1 MQRLTGLDAGFLS
14 METPNAPMH
23 VAGLAVF
30 DPSEVGGDFDLHH
43 LREVYEP
50 RLHMAPPFRRRLK
63 EVPFG
68 LHHPLWIEDPD
79 FDIEWHLRR
88 VAVPAPGG
96 PRELA
101 ELAAHLN
108 AIPLDRTRPLWE
120 MWLIDGVAGGHVAV
134 LSKVHHAA
142 IDGASG
148 NEITVAT
155 LDLSPEGSEVPPPEE
170 EWTPDTIPSDAE
182 MLAHATA
189 SLLSS
194 PIRMM
199 KVTRRTIDAALGRRR
214 LPSSSTPPAPFA
226 APKTSINGPLTR
238 QRVLATTSLSLPA
251 VKAVKAHHDVKV
263 NDVVLALC
271 AGALRRWFDDRGED
285 LSGPLVAMV
294 PVSVRT
300 EGEKGAMGNRVSSML
315 VSLATDVSDPAVR
328 LHVIGDATREAK
340 ERHAIGADALTDW
353 AEFAAPAL
361 LGRAARLYS
370 RMHLANMHRPVFNV
384 TISNV
389 PGPPFPLYSA
399 GARLVAN
406 YPIGPIYDGSGLN
419 MTVMSYREQLDF
431 GLQGDPELLGDPWVL
446 AGHLEDA
453 LAELA
458 ATVPELDGVPLVVH
472 PFGDEAELAT
482 APESEPDDLTVI
494 QDTEELI
501 ARAQAAL
508 GRAQTDRADAAAIT
522 AALDQ
527 LRRAADFSQ
536 PARRVL
542 G

>member
-14 METPNAPMH
+14 METPTAPMH

-30 DPSEVGGDFDLHH
+30 DPSEVDGAFDLDH

-108 AIPLDRTRPLWE
+108 AIPLDRSRPLWE

-170 EWTPDTIPSDAE
+170 EWTPDSIPSDAE

-194 PIRMM
+194 PIRMV
-199 KVTRRTIDAALGRRR
+199 KATRRTIDAALGRRG
-214 LPSSSTPPAPFA
+214 LPASSSPPSPFA
-226 APKTSINGPLTR
+226 APRTSINGPLTR
-238 QRVLATTSLSLPA
+238 QRVFATTSLSLPA
-251 VKAVKAHHDVKV
+251 VKAIKAHHDVKV

-271 AGALRRWFDDRGED
+271 AGALRRWFDDRGEE

-315 VSLATDVSDPAVR
+315 VSLATEVSDPAVR

-406 YPIGPIYDGSGLN
+406 YPMGPIFDGAGLN

-446 AGHLEDA
+446 AGFLEDA

-458 ATVPELDGVPLVVH
+458 ATVPELEGEPLVVH
-472 PFGDEAELAT
+472 PFGEEA
-482 APESEPDDLTVI
+482 APAEPAALSAEDLTVI
-494 QDTEELI
+494 EDTEALI
-501 ARAQAAL
+501 ARAQEAL
-508 GRAQTDRADAAAIT
+508 GRAQADRADAAAIT

-536 PARRVL
+536 PA
-542 G
+542 

>member
-14 METPNAPMH
+14 METPTAPMH
-23 VAGLAVF
+23 VAGLAIF
-30 DPSEVGGDFDLHH
+30 DPSTVGGRFDVDH

-50 RLHMAPPFRRRLK
+50 RLHLAPPFRRRLR

-79 FDIEWHLRR
+79 FDICWHLRH

-101 ELAAHLN
+101 ELAARLN
-108 AIPLDRTRPLWE
+108 AIPLDRSRPLWE

-155 LDLSPEGSEVPPPEE
+155 LDLTPEGGDVPPPEAD
-170 EWTPDTIPSDAE
+170 WAPDSIPSDAE
-182 MLAHATA
+182 MLAYATR
-189 SLLSS
+189 SLLGS
-194 PIRMM
+194 PLGVF
-199 KVTRRTIDAALGRRR
+199 KATRRTIDSALGRRG
-214 LPSSSTPPAPFA
+214 LPRTTAPPAPFA
-226 APKTSINGPLTR
+226 APRTSINGPLTR
-238 QRVLATTSLSLPA
+238 QRTFAATSLSLPV
-251 VKAVKAHHDVKV
+251 VKAIKAHHDVKV

-271 AGALRRWFDDRGED
+271 AGALRRFFEAKGED
-285 LSGPLVAMV
+285 LSAPLVAMV

-300 EGEKGAMGNRVSSML
+300 EDEKGAMGNRVSSML
-315 VSLATDVSDPAVR
+315 VSLATEVADPAVR
-328 LHVIGDATREAK
+328 LHVIGDATRSAK

-370 RMHLANMHRPVFNV
+370 RMQLANMHRPVFNV

-406 YPIGPIYDGSGLN
+406 YPMGPIFDGAGLN
-419 MTVMSYREQLDF
+419 MTVMSYLEQLDF
-431 GLQGDPELLGDPWVL
+431 GLQADPGLVGDPWAL
-446 AGHLEDA
+446 AGFLEDA

-458 ATVPELDGVPLVVH
+458 DTVPDLDAGPLVLQ
-472 PFGDEAELAT
+472 PF
-482 APESEPDDLTVI
+482 APTPVVLDPVDGEGLSVVT
-494 QDTEELI
+494 DTEELI
-501 ARAQAAL
+501 AKAREALDRAQA
-508 GRAQTDRADAAAIT
+508 DRADAAAIA

-527 LRRAADFSQ
+527 LRRAADFGSQ
-536 PARRVL
+536 PASSA
-542 G
+542 

>member
-14 METPNAPMH
+14 METPTAPMH
-23 VAGLAVF
+23 VAGLAVY
-30 DPSEVGGDFDLHH
+30 DPSAVEGAFDLDH
-43 LREVYEP
+43 LRQVYEG
-50 RLHMAPPFRRRLK
+50 RLHLAPPFRRRLR

-79 FDIEWHLRR
+79 FDLDWHLRR

-108 AIPLDRTRPLWE
+108 AIPLDRSRPLWE

-134 LSKVHHAA
+134 LTKVHHAA
-142 IDGASG
+142 MDGASG

-155 LDLSPEGSEVPPPEE
+155 LDLAPEGSEVPPPEE
-170 EWTPDTIPSDAE
+170 EWEPDSIPSDAE

-189 SLLSS
+189 SLLVS
-194 PIRMM
+194 PVHM
-199 KVTRRTIDAALGRRR
+199 VQASRRTLDAALGRRR
-214 LPSSSTPPAPFA
+214 LPRTSSPPAPFA
-226 APKTSINGPLTR
+226 APRTSINGPVTR
-238 QRVLATTSLSLPA
+238 QRVFAATSLSLPA
-251 VKAVKAHHDVKV
+251 VKAIKAHHDVKV
-263 NDVVLALC
+263 NDVVLAVC
-271 AGALRRWFDDRGED
+271 AGALRSWFDERGEA

-300 EGEKGAMGNRVSSML
+300 EDEKGTMGNRVSSML
-315 VSLATDVSDPAVR
+315 VSLATEISDPAVR
-328 LHVIGDATREAK
+328 LQVIGDATRAAK

-370 RMHLANMHRPVFNV
+370 RMHLANLHRPVFNV

-399 GARLVAN
+399 GARMVAN

-431 GLQGDPELLGDPWVL
+431 GLQGCPDLVGDLWIL
-446 AGHLEDA
+446 AGHLEGA

-458 ATVPELDGVPLVVH
+458 ATVPEMEGETLVVQ
-472 PFGDEAELAT
+472 PFGAEVE
-482 APESEPDDLTVI
+482 APESAPLDTVDLTVI
-494 QDTEELI
+494 EDTEELI
-501 ARAQAAL
+501 VRAQEAL
-508 GRAQTDRADAAAIT
+508 GRAQADRADAAAIT

-527 LRRAADFSQ
+527 LRKAADFTQ
-536 PARRVL
+536 PA
-542 G
+542 

>member
-1 MQRLTGLDAGFLS
+1 MERLTGLDAGFLS
-14 METPNAPMH
+14 METPTAPMH
-23 VAGLAVF
+23 VAGLAIF
-30 DPSEVGGDFDLHH
+30 DPSTVDGRLDIDH
-43 LREVYEP
+43 LRDIYSG
-50 RLHMAPPFRRRLK
+50 RLHLAPPFRRRLR

-79 FDIEWHLRR
+79 FDLDWHLRH

-101 ELAAHLN
+101 ELAARLN
-108 AIPLDRTRPLWE
+108 TIPLDRSHPLWE

-155 LDLSPEGSEVPPPEE
+155 LDLIAEGGTVEPPDE
-170 EWTPDTIPSDAE
+170 EWAPDAVPSDAA
-182 MLAHATA
+182 MLMHATR
-189 SLLSS
+189 SLIGS
-194 PIRMM
+194 PVRL
-199 KVTRRTIDAALGRRR
+199 VRTLRRTLDSTLGKRN
-214 LPSSSTPPAPFA
+214 LPRGTTPGPFA
-226 APKTSINGPLTR
+226 APRTSLNRPLTR
-238 QRVLATTSLSLPA
+238 QRCFAMTSVSLPA
-251 VKAVKAHHDVKV
+251 VKAIKDHHGVKV
-263 NDVVLALC
+263 NDVVLGLC
-271 AGALRRWFDDRGED
+271 AGALSRWFDDQEEQLD
-285 LSGPLVAMV
+285 GPLVAMV

-300 EGEKGAMGNRVSSML
+300 EAQKGAMGNRVSSML
-315 VSLATDVSDPAVR
+315 VTLATDVSDASLR
-328 LHVIGDATREAK
+328 LQVIGEATREAK

-370 RMHLANMHRPVFNV
+370 RMHLANLHRPVFNV

-406 YPIGPIYDGSGLN
+406 YPMGPIFDGAGLN

-431 GLQGDPELLGDPWVL
+431 GLQGDPALLGDPWVL
-446 AGHLEDA
+446 ARHLEDA

-458 ATVPELDGVPLVVH
+458 ATVPGLDGEALLVDPLAEATIEPEVQTT
-472 PFGDEAELAT
+472 GDG
-482 APESEPDDLTVI
+482 LTIVT
-494 QDTEELI
+494 DTEELVARAREALI
-501 ARAQAAL
+501 RAQA
-508 GRAQTDRADAAAIT
+508 DRADAEAIT
-522 AALDQ
+522 RALDE
-527 LRRAADFSQ
+527 LRRAADY
-536 PARRVL
+536 ARA
-542 G
+542 

>member
-14 METPNAPMH
+14 METPTAPMH
-23 VAGLAVF
+23 VAGLAIF
-30 DPSEVGGDFDLHH
+30 DPSTVGGRFDVDH

-50 RLHMAPPFRRRLK
+50 RLHMAPPFRRRLR

-79 FDIEWHLRR
+79 FDIGWHLRH

-101 ELAAHLN
+101 ELAARLN
-108 AIPLDRTRPLWE
+108 EIPLDRSRPLWE

-155 LDLSPEGSEVPPPEE
+155 LDVSPEGDEVPPEE
-170 EWTPDTIPSDAE
+170 PPWKSDSIPSDVS
-182 MLAHATA
+182 MLAYATR
-189 SLLSS
+189 SLLTS
-194 PIRMM
+194 PVGMV
-199 KVTRRTIDAALGRRR
+199 KATRRSVDAALGRRR
-214 LPSSSTPPAPFA
+214 LPSQSAPPSPFA
-226 APKTSINGPLTR
+226 APRTSINGPLTR
-238 QRVLATTSLSLPA
+238 QRVFAATSLSLPA
-251 VKAVKAHHDVKV
+251 VKAIKAHHDVKV

-271 AGALRRWFDDRGED
+271 AGALRRWFDERGEE
-285 LSGPLVAMV
+285 LEAPLVAMV
-294 PVSVRT
+294 PVSVRA
-300 EGEKGAMGNRVSSML
+300 EDEKGAMGNRVSSML
-315 VSLATDVSDPAVR
+315 VSLATEVSDPAVR
-328 LHVIGDATREAK
+328 LQVIGDATREAK

-370 RMHLANMHRPVFNV
+370 RMQLANRHRPVFNV

-406 YPIGPIYDGSGLN
+406 YPMGPIFDGAGLN
-419 MTVMSYREQLDF
+419 MTVMSYMDQLDF

-446 AGHLEDA
+446 AGHLEAA

-458 ATVPELDGVPLVVH
+458 ATVPGLDEGPLVLD
-472 PFGDEAELAT
+472 PF
-482 APESEPDDLTVI
+482 APAKGPEVSLPAGDDLTVVEGT
-494 QDTEELI
+494 DELI
-501 ARAQAAL
+501 ARAREAL
-508 GRAQTDRADAAAIT
+508 GRAQADRADAAAIA

-536 PARRVL
+536 PA
-542 G
+542 

>member
-14 METPNAPMH
+14 METSTAPMH
-23 VAGLAVF
+23 VAGLAIF
-30 DPSEVGGDFDLHH
+30 DASEVGERFDVQH
-43 LREVYEP
+43 LRKVYEP
-50 RLHMAPPFRRRLK
+50 RLHLAAPFRRRLR

-79 FDIEWHLRR
+79 FDIGWHLRH

-101 ELAAHLN
+101 ELAARLN
-108 AIPLDRTRPLWE
+108 AIPLDRSRPLWE

-155 LDLSPEGSEVPPPEE
+155 LDLSPEGNEVPPPEK
-170 EWTPDTIPSDAE
+170 EWEPDSIPSDAE
-182 MLAHATA
+182 MLAHATR
-189 SLLSS
+189 SLLTS
-194 PIRMM
+194 PIGMV
-199 KVTRRTIDAALGRRR
+199 KATRRSIDSALGRRA
-214 LPSSSTPPAPFA
+214 LPRTAAPPSPFA
-226 APKTSINGPLTR
+226 APKTSINGPLSR
-238 QRVLATTSLSLPA
+238 QRVFAATSLSLPA
-251 VKAVKAHHDVKV
+251 VKAIKAHHDVKV

-271 AGALRRWFDDRGED
+271 AGALRRWFDERGED

-300 EGEKGAMGNRVSSML
+300 ESEKGAMGNRVSSML
-315 VSLATDVSDPAVR
+315 VSLATEVSDPAVR
-328 LHVIGDATREAK
+328 LQVIGDATREAK

-370 RMHLANMHRPVFNV
+370 RMQLANRHRPVFNV

-406 YPIGPIYDGSGLN
+406 YPMGPIFDGAGLN
-419 MTVMSYREQLDF
+419 MTVMSYMDQLDF
-431 GLQGDPELLGDPWVL
+431 GLQGDPQLLGDPWIL
-446 AGHLEDA
+446 AGHLEEA

-458 ATVPELDGVPLVVH
+458 ATVPELDGETLVIR
-472 PFGDEAELAT
+472 PFGASPERPVELT
-482 APESEPDDLTVI
+482 GGDDLRVI
-494 QDTEELI
+494 EGTEELI

-508 GRAQTDRADAAAIT
+508 DRAHADRADAAAIT
-522 AALDQ
+522 AALEQ
-527 LRRAADFSQ
+527 LRRAADFS
-536 PARRVL
+536 PSA
-542 G
+542 

>member
-14 METPNAPMH
+14 METPTAPMH
-23 VAGLAVF
+23 VASLAVF
-30 DPSEVGGDFDLHH
+30 DPSEVEGRFDIDH

-50 RLHMAPPFRRRLK
+50 RLHMAPPFRRRLR

-108 AIPLDRTRPLWE
+108 AIPLDRSRPLWE
-120 MWLIDGVAGGHVAV
+120 MWLIDGVAGGHAAV

-155 LDLSPEGSEVPPPEE
+155 LDLSPEGSDVPPPEE
-170 EWTPDTIPSDAE
+170 EWVPDAIPSDAE

-194 PIRMM
+194 PVRMIQA
-199 KVTRRTIDAALGRRR
+199 TRRTVDAALGRRG
-214 LPSSSTPPAPFA
+214 LPSSSSPPSPFA

-238 QRVLATTSLSLPA
+238 QRVFATTSLSLPA
-251 VKAVKAHHDVKV
+251 VKAIKAHHDVKV

-271 AGALRRWFDDRGED
+271 AGALRRWFDDRGEH

-300 EGEKGAMGNRVSSML
+300 DGEKGAMGNRVSSML
-315 VSLATDVSDPAVR
+315 VSLATEVSDPTVR

-370 RMHLANMHRPVFNV
+370 RMHLANLHRPVFNV

-406 YPIGPIYDGSGLN
+406 YPMGPIFDGAGLN

-446 AGHLEDA
+446 AGFLEDA

-458 ATVPELDGVPLVVH
+458 ATVPELEGEPLVVR
-472 PFGDEAELAT
+472 PFGDEAEPAQP
-482 APESEPDDLTVI
+482 APLSAEDLTVI
-494 QDTEELI
+494 EDTEELI
-501 ARAQAAL
+501 ARAQEAL
-508 GRAQTDRADAAAIT
+508 GRAHADRADAAAIT

-527 LRRAADFSQ
+527 LRKAADFSQ
-536 PARRVL
+536 PA
-542 G
+542 